1 MIRINNVILI
11 LCCFLSISI
20 VAEEPVNN
28 FDKAN
33 TIIDFETSKAK
44 TNVSVIQPD
53 FHVSGQINSIVN
65 QFYKLG
71 AANYNSVVT
80 NLQYDYNHISIQAEY
95 DVSSYW
101 VGSALEL
108 TPLITSISKS
118 SSSLDLRSVI
128 YKSKSQALI
137 GSLKIAAVEYYTA
150 GGLLSLGIQ
159 RLSFGLGKIWRPTD
173 YLASYDGLNTFAND
187 ISGYAAIVYTHDMSS
202 LSQWQLFIAD
212 NYSKT
217 LYQGSY
223 WRFNS
228 HGIDYSGIILN
239 HNKGIMVGGD
249 IIKSFDKTPLT
260 FYGEVALNQ
269 WYQKSGLG
277 RRILIGMDRVIN
289 PLLMVSFEGF
299 YNKNMTENATH
310 NSYLFDY
317 QSSFYLGTILQYQA
331 FTLLSLTNTT
341 IMNTADKSVLTIPL
355 IRVSIRDNYDAMGG
369 GFFGFGKHN
378 TEFANFQN
386 YIFCGL
392 HYYY

>member
-1 MIRINNVILI
+1 MIHINNVILI
-11 LCCFLSISI
+11 SCCFLCMSIFSE
-20 VAEEPVNN
+20 APVSG
-28 FDKAN
+28 FDIAN
-33 TIIDFETSKAK
+33 TNDVVETNKFK
-44 TNVSVIQPD
+44 TNLSVIQHD
-53 FHVSGQINSIVN
+53 LDVSGQVNSIIN

-71 AANYNSVVT
+71 VANYNSVVT
-80 NLQYDYNHISIQAEY
+80 NLQYDYNHISVQAEY

-108 TPLITSISKS
+108 TPLITSISRS
-118 SSSLDLRSVI
+118 SSSLDLRSFI

-187 ISGYAAIVYTHDMSS
+187 ISGYAAIVYTHDISA

-217 LYQGSY
+217 LYQGSH

-228 HGIDYSGIILN
+228 RGIDYSGIILK

-260 FYGEVALNQ
+260 FYAEIALNQ
-269 WYQKSGLG
+269 WYQKSVLG
-277 RRILIGMDRVIN
+277 RRVLIGMDRVIN
-289 PLLMVSFEGF
+289 PLLMVSLEGF

-310 NSYLFDY
+310 NSYLLDY
-317 QSSFYLGTILQYQA
+317 QSLFYLGTIVQYQA
-331 FTLLSLTNTT
+331 LTLLSLTNTT
-341 IMNTADKSVLTIPL
+341 IINTADKSVLTIPL

-392 HYYY
+392 QYYY